1 LPPFSEIACI
11 RFSGK
16 DEKKCYII
24 SETISSKIKEKG
36 IKCDPPTKS
45 MRYLVSGKFNLK
57 MLVYLRDEND
67 TKKLKE
73 VIKKSQFFLHG
84 VKITLDINPENVL

>member
-1 LPPFSEIACI
+1 
-11 RFSGK
+11 
-16 DEKKCYII
+16 
-24 SETISSKIKEKG
+24 
-36 IKCDPPTKS
+36 
-45 MRYLVSGKFNLK
+45 

-67 TKKLKE
+67 IKKLKE